1 MKIQLH
7 SMIFSQAKTVIR
19 FIKQSCLANG
29 ITTSLSLIV
38 LMLASLIALTGCHRS
53 REFYRLQADDEVF
66 NLVSEKTADPRW
78 SLPDYHIEPDPKSRM
93 FYPFAIDCPPM
104 PLDDPTSNQF
114 MHYVDDKH
122 GYWGWEKNG
131 IIDTV
136 ENPDWKAYLAVNEDG
151 ILTLDADRVVE
162 LARLHSPDYQTEMED
177 LYFSALNVSFQR
189 FRFDTQFFG
198 GYETIYTADGRLRSG
213 GGSSSELDASTR
225 SIQMKKLSATGGE
238 LVVGLANSLV
248 WQFSGPNSQSVNSL
262 LDFSLVQPL
271 LRNGGRVQVLER
283 LTQAERDLLANV
295 RQLERFNRAFY
306 LEIVTGR
313 SAGPGASRG
322 VGFPSFGASGSFNA
336 GGFMGLLQREQNI
349 RNQESNISA
358 LRSSL
363 SQLEAFFE
371 AGRIDSFQVE
381 LTRQSLFRDQS
392 SLLTAK
398 TSFQDSLD
406 RYKMD
411 LGLPPELEVSLNR
424 DSFFDQFNLI
434 DPAFTPVQNRLNDI
448 QVAVGDLVISMLP
461 EPDAEIDP
469 EQVEPELE
477 WDETTSQSIA
487 EIRAMLVQVQE
498 IQSKVNENY
507 FPLVREDMQNFK
519 RLIPSREIE
528 LKAVQERLRDYESTA
543 GEKLSAERISTGVL
557 SIDRL
562 KRLPVQLDEIMTDL
576 DKRFTQHEKEIKIIL
591 ADLDQFVTEAPNLK
605 PDERYARAQE
615 AVFGQIPNKI
625 TSLIGDLL
633 GLSLVQARARTESIT
648 LVPVKIDSVS
658 ALDVAREN
666 RRDWMNARA
675 ALVDSWREIEFFAQD
690 LQSNLDVVFDGDIS
704 NVGKN
709 PVKFRA
715 HTGRLQVGLEWDA
728 PLTRLV
734 ERNTYRE
741 SLIDYQRTRRQFY
754 QFRDGISR
762 GLRDTIRTLDLN
774 YINFELRRAAVQ
786 VAISQVERT
795 QLRLQEPSKPNQ
807 TQKFDSSTARDL
819 INALDSLL
827 SAQNDFLGVAVN
839 FEVQRRSLDLDM
851 GTMQIDDRGIWLDPG
866 PIDESYWRGLLP
878 PAEES
883 TEMFE
888 ELEKPEVERTEV
900 EGTEVL
906 LFPSAQNQTD
916 GNSSQDERLP
926 RVKPLESLD
935 LNANEVQPAAFHT
948 NINPAA
954 KSENLYSPMKQVDNS
969 QPVTAKPLEGDKLPS
984 LLKQIL
990 SEESD
995 QQ

>member
-1 MKIQLH
+1 MKIQPSTKL
-7 SMIFSQAKTVIR
+7 FTLVKTVPHIIR
-19 FIKQSCLANG
+19 QSCLANG
-29 ITTSLSLIV
+29 ITTSLTLIV
-38 LMLASLIALTGCHRS
+38 LMLVSLIAATGCHRS
-53 REFYRLQADDEVF
+53 REFYRLQADEEVL
-66 NLVSEKTADPRW
+66 NLVSEKATDPRW
-78 SLPDYHIEPDPKSRM
+78 CLPDYHIDPDPKSRM
-93 FYPFAIDCPPM
+93 YYPFAIDCPPM

-131 IIDTV
+131 IVDTV
-136 ENPDWKAYLAVNEDG
+136 ENPDWQAYLPVNEDG
-151 ILTLDADRVVE
+151 TLTLDSDSVVE

-177 LYFSALNVSFQR
+177 LYFSALDVSFQR
-189 FRFDTQFFG
+189 FRFDTQFYG
-198 GYETIYTADGRLRSG
+198 GYETIYTADGRLRAG
-213 GGSSSELDASTR
+213 DSSSELDASTR
-225 SIQMKKLSATGGE
+225 GIQMKKLSATGGE

-248 WQFSGPNSQSVNSL
+248 WQFSGSNSQSVNTL

-306 LEIVTGR
+306 LEIVAGR
-313 SAGPGASRG
+313 SAGPGVSRSA
-322 VGFPSFGASGSFNA
+322 GFPGIGASGAFNA

-349 RNQESNISA
+349 RNQESNIAA

-406 RYKMD
+406 LYKID
-411 LGLPPELEVSLNR
+411 LGLPPELEITLNR
-424 DSFFDQFNLI
+424 DDFFDQFNLI

-448 QVAVGDLVISMLP
+448 QVAVGDLVIGMLP
-461 EPDAEIDP
+461 EPGAEIDP
-469 EQVEPELE
+469 NQLEPELD
-477 WDETTSQSIA
+477 WDKSTSENIA
-487 EIRAMLVQVQE
+487 QIRDMLVQVQE
-498 IQSKVNENY
+498 IQSKVSENY
-507 FPLVREDMQNFK
+507 FPLVREDMQNLD
-519 RLIPSREIE
+519 RLIPSREKE
-528 LKAVQERLRDYESTA
+528 LKAVQQRLREYESTA
-543 GEKLSAERISTGVL
+543 GEKLSEERVSTGVL
-557 SIDRL
+557 SIPRL
-562 KRLPVQLDEIMTDL
+562 KRLPGQLNTIMNDL
-576 DKRFTQHEKEIKIIL
+576 DTRFVAHEQEIKIIL
-591 ADLDQFVTEAPNLK
+591 DDLDQFIAEAPNLS
-605 PDERYARAQE
+605 PTERYTRAQK

-625 TSLIGDLL
+625 TSLISDLL

-648 LVPVKIDSVS
+648 LVPVKIDSMA

-690 LQSNLDVVFDGDIS
+690 LQSDLDVVFSGDIS
-704 NVGKN
+704 SVGKN
-709 PVKFRA
+709 PVKLRGP
-715 HTGRLQVGLEWDA
+715 TGRLQVGLEWDA

-734 ERNTYRE
+734 ERNDYRE

-774 YINFELRRAAVQ
+774 HINFELRRAAVQ

-795 QLRLQEPSKPNQ
+795 QLRLQEPGKPNQ
-807 TQKFDSSTARDL
+807 IQKFNSSTARDL

-839 FEVQRRSLDLDM
+839 FEVLRRSLDLDM

-866 PIDESYWRGLLP
+866 PIDESYWIQPPSGLV

-883 TEMFE
+883 TELFE
-888 ELEKPEVERTEV
+888 ELEKPEVE
-900 EGTEVL
+900 GTEVL
-906 LFPSAQNQTD
+906 LLPFAQNKNGEKTPL
-916 GNSSQDERLP
+916 SQKTGEIKTIASVEL
-926 RVKPLESLD
+926 
-935 LNANEVQPAAFHT
+935 
-948 NINPAA
+948 
-954 KSENLYSPMKQVDNS
+954 
-969 QPVTAKPLEGDKLPS
+969 
-984 LLKQIL
+984 
-990 SEESD
+990 ESD
-995 QQ
+995 QIQLISAEEPK